1 MKLSRNFCVPM
12 AEYQMPQPERLCT
25 ELSELFLEYEKDPQ
39 RYRNKTTR
47 TTQHGLFESTFDLFH
62 WRERPVQELAQFCHI
77 NTFRLVAEVCTHTE
91 QELQQLRF
99 DYHAWFHVTRKYG
112 FQGAHSHQNASLSGI
127 FCVDPGDPVSE
138 HPRSGVVRFH
148 DPRTAAFTYLD
159 QGNLEMKQPFA
170 HGVVELYHEQG
181 KLLVFPS
188 YLIHEIFPYYG
199 ERPRIVV
206 AYNCWISKV
215 TPKKPQ
221 AGLASQ

>member
-12 AEYQMPQPERLCT
+12 AEYQMPQPERLCA
-25 ELSELFLEYEKDPQ
+25 ELSELFLEYENDPQ
-39 RYRNKTTR
+39 RYRNKTAR
-47 TTQHGLFESTFDLFH
+47 STQHGLFESTFDLFH
-62 WRERPVQELAQFCHI
+62 WRERPVQELAQFCHV

-112 FQGAHSHQNASLSGI
+112 FQGAHSHQNASMSGI
-127 FCVDPGDPVSE
+127 FCVDPGDKVDE

-159 QGNLEMKQPFA
+159 EGNLEMKQPFS

-206 AYNCWISKV
+206 AFNCWINKAAPV
-215 TPKKPQ
+215 KPRQ
-221 AGLASQ
+221 G